1 MQGRI
6 TSDRGSQGRKSEQ
19 QLAQQSS
26 GVSLGFVTTVLPPTL
41 GFGFIDEFV
50 LQQFEYLVI
59 AALQFTF

>member
-19 QLAQQSS
+19 QLAQWST
-26 GVSLGFVTTVLPPTL
+26 GISLGLITTVLPPTL